1 MRNLFLPIKNFSPS
15 HKNVFLHKVETCRS
29 IGLCYTSSK
38 EIIFVFNTSSDIKM
52 SKYNIKSD
60 FALILL
66 NMTFD
71 EYFKIT
77 RFKNRKS
84 FNRPSLLFVL
94 LVVILL
100 ISITTFIR
108 RWCQYCSDGLSVA
121 PPQSVIGAFLSF
133 VYAAYTSVRTSQR
146 IL

>member
-1 MRNLFLPIKNFSPS
+1 
-15 HKNVFLHKVETCRS
+15 
-29 IGLCYTSSK
+29 
-38 EIIFVFNTSSDIKM
+38 
-52 SKYNIKSD
+52 
-60 FALILL
+60 
-66 NMTFD
+66 MTFH

-84 FNRPSLLFVL
+84 FDRPSLLFVL

-133 VYAAYTSVRTSQR
+133 VYAAYTSAVLRNEFFNLLHLDFVGQKYIMSH
-146 IL
+146 

>member
-1 MRNLFLPIKNFSPS
+1 
-15 HKNVFLHKVETCRS
+15 
-29 IGLCYTSSK
+29 
-38 EIIFVFNTSSDIKM
+38 M

-77 RFKNRKS
+77 RFKNKKS

-94 LVVILL
+94 LMVILL
-100 ISITTFIR
+100 ISISTFR
-108 RWCQYCSDGLSVA
+108 PRFAGVHQEMVL
-121 PPQSVIGAFLSF
+121 
-133 VYAAYTSVRTSQR
+133 

>member
-1 MRNLFLPIKNFSPS
+1 
-15 HKNVFLHKVETCRS
+15 
-29 IGLCYTSSK
+29 
-38 EIIFVFNTSSDIKM
+38 
-52 SKYNIKSD
+52 
-60 FALILL
+60 
-66 NMTFD
+66 MTFD

-121 PPQSVIGAFLSF
+121 PPQSVIGAFFHLFMPRTLQSVLRNEFYNLLHLDF
-133 VYAAYTSVRTSQR
+133 VGQKDLMSH
-146 IL
+146 

>member
-1 MRNLFLPIKNFSPS
+1 MKKF
-15 HKNVFLHKVETCRS
+15 E
-29 IGLCYTSSK
+29 
-38 EIIFVFNTSSDIKM
+38 D
-52 SKYNIKSD
+52 NIADRKSD